1 MPDIRDKV
9 EDDRGLL
16 KKIQLIVPGFRGYR
30 IREDLRDSDRMLRA
44 EIAKR
49 LAQQRAQLE
58 DVRKA
63 LVRGNPMSKA
73 LEDIGGTI
81 SAMKRVEGEIQH
93 AEVGYSG
100 IAADVRFKQDEI
112 YQLYDYDNSILE
124 SIAFIDQAL
133 VQIPSLVRS
142 GNDADLRTSINTVM
156 DRVTG
161 LEERFKRRKATITG
175 TGL

>member
-1 MPDIRDKV
+1 LPDIRDRV

-30 IREDLRDSDRMLRA
+30 IREDLRDSDRILRA

-58 DVRKA
+58 DVRRS
-63 LVRGNPMSKA
+63 LVRENPMSKA
-73 LEDIGGTI
+73 LEDIGGVVN
-81 SAMKRVEGEIQH
+81 AMKRVEGEILH

-100 IAADVRFKQDEI
+100 ISADVRFKQDEI
-112 YQLYDYDNSILE
+112 YQLYDYDNSMLE

-133 VQIPSLVRS
+133 AAIPSFVRS
-142 GNDADLRTSINTVM
+142 GNDAELRKAVGTMS

-161 LEERFKRRKATITG
+161 LEDRFKRRKATITG